1 MKHFIIYIICALYY
15 FNAQAEE
22 VNIPLQKDIKEDD
35 KEINVEDDRSLFSIP
50 TAFHN
55 GSQIDIYS
63 DKEMEKVN
71 ICIYDLHGNIL
82 FEQDMSNLIGS
93 YSFQLNASTNELL
106 ILMITTTTDSYRGEF
121 YLNE

>member
-1 MKHFIIYIICALYY
+1 MKHFLFLLAGLLLCTHSWAD
-15 FNAQAEE
+15 QK
-22 VNIPLQKDIKEDD
+22 NIPLEKIKNGQDIKIQED
-35 KEINVEDDRSLFSIP
+35 RFP
-50 TAFHN
+50 TYLLTVHHD

-82 FEQDMSNLIGS
+82 FEQEMSNLIGS